1 MQIKNILVVCVG
13 NICRSPMAEYFL
25 KNQNPNLNIESA
37 GLSAMV
43 GHQAD
48 DKAIACMDEFHIDIR
63 EHIARQINAE
73 LIKQA
78 DLILVMSKN
87 QSQHIEQKWPFAKGK
102 IFRLGHWQS
111 ENVPDPYKHDQAFF
125 DETCKNIQ
133 AYAKD
138 WQSHL

>member
-48 DKAIACMDEFHIDIR
+48 VKAIACMDELHIDIR

-133 AYAKD
+133 AYVKD

>member
-37 GLSAMV
+37 GLSAMA

-48 DKAIACMDEFHIDIR
+48 DKAIACMDELHIDMR

-73 LIKQA
+73 LIKKA

-102 IFRLGHWQS
+102 VFRLGHWQS
-111 ENVPDPYKHDQAFF
+111 QNVPDPYKHDQAFF

-133 AYAKD
+133 VYAKD